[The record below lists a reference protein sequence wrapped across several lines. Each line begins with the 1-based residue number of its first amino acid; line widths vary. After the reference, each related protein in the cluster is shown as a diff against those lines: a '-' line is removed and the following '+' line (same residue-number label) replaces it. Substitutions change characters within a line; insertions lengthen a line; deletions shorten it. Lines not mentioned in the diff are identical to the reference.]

1 MKIDRLILTDLIYSY
16 KNSYYGDLFSI
27 IFGRFFTSV
36 LKMKIGNEILR
47 NLTYKYSREIIL
59 KSKFTFYL
67 SVK

>member
-1 MKIDRLILTDLIYSY
+1 MDY
-16 KNSYYGDLFSI
+16 YYGDLFSI
-27 IFGRFFTSV
+27 IFGRFFTFV